1 VCRRELGAAEFY
13 WECFFCGERVMQAAK
28 SGHIQKGG
36 VEGRLEF
43 KIEDCIT

>member
-1 VCRRELGAAEFY
+1 VCAEGNWVMPNFTGNV
-13 WECFFCGERVMQAAK
+13 FCGERVMQATE